1 MSTVLRSFRHQEDTD
16 SPATPALLAAALEAW
31 PDAIAIAGDNK
42 LIYRNRRFREVY
54 GGTER
59 LPQENSDHI
68 WQETEFS
75 ADGRKLLLLTRR
87 PAPPIADSQRLAL
100 VGRLVGGVAH
110 DFNNLLTGIL
120 LYCDLMKSKIS
131 RSNALARKIEEIR
144 AAAEQGAGLI
154 RQLMNVGREE
164 KNAPLSVSLNDALRE
179 ICPLLRHLVGENIHI
194 TLELCE
200 GPGVVGISLAQ
211 AQQIV
216 LNLVLNARDAMPNGG
231 EVSVTTRSL
240 KFEGTGPGDHILEL
254 TVKDCG
260 TGMEPQTAAR
270 IFDPFFTTKAPGHGT
285 GLGLTTVRK
294 IVDDAGGIISLETAI
309 GKGTQITIRL
319 PEIQAESQPQAT
331 PANPE
336 LDLSRPQPNRGAA

>member
-1 MSTVLRSFRHQEDTD
+1 MSTVLRSFRDQEDTE
-16 SPATPALLAAALEAW
+16 SPATPALLAAALEAY
-31 PDAIAIAGDNK
+31 PDAIAIAADNR
-42 LIYRNRRFREVY
+42 LIYRNRRFRQVY
-54 GGTER
+54 GRTEH
-59 LPQENSDHI
+59 LPQKNLDYI

-120 LYCDLMKSKIS
+120 LYCDLMQSKIS

-144 AAAEQGAGLI
+144 TAAEQGAGLI

-164 KNAPLSVSLNDALRE
+164 KDAPHSVSLNDALRD
-179 ICPLLRHLVGENIHI
+179 ISPLLRHLVGENVHI
-194 TLELCE
+194 TLDLCE
-200 GPGVVGISLAQ
+200 GPGVVGVSLAQ

-216 LNLVLNARDAMPNGG
+216 FNLVLNARDAMPNGG
-231 EVSVTTRSL
+231 QVSMATTSL
-240 KFEGTGPGDHILEL
+240 NFEGTGPTDHILEL

-309 GKGTQITIRL
+309 GKGTQITVHL
-319 PEIQAESQPQAT
+319 PQVQAEFRPDTARENPTHGLARSQ
-331 PANPE
+331 N
-336 LDLSRPQPNRGAA
+336 NRGAA

>member
-1 MSTVLRSFRHQEDTD
+1 MTTVLRSLRPQEDAYSAPTA
-16 SPATPALLAAALEAW
+16 SLLAAALEAC
-31 PDAIAIAGDNK
+31 PDAIAIADDNK
-42 LIYRNRRFREVY
+42 LSYRNRRFREVY
-54 GGTER
+54 GETER
-59 LPQENSDHI
+59 LPHQNSHDV

-131 RSNALARKIEEIR
+131 RSKALAQKIEEIR
-144 AAAEQGAGLI
+144 TAAEQGAGLI

-179 ICPLLRHLVGENIHI
+179 ICPLLRHLVGENVHI
-194 TLELCE
+194 TLELCQ

-231 EVSVTTRSL
+231 EVSVTTKSL
-240 KFEGTGPGDHILEL
+240 KFEGTGPSDHILQL
-254 TVKDCG
+254 TVRDCG

-294 IVDDAGGIISLETAI
+294 IVEDAGGIISLETAV
-309 GKGTQITIRL
+309 GKGTQITVRL
-319 PEIQAESQPQAT
+319 PEVHADFQPQAT
-331 PANPE
+331 RANPQ
-336 LDLSRPQPNRGAA
+336 LDLSRSHPKRGAA